1 VSDSKTITITYS
13 QGWSIISGIAI
24 AVFVLTMIYFRFSAM
39 ETSLETLEEREI
51 KKHDRQEQK
60 IEAILK
66 KKLKL

>member
-1 VSDSKTITITYS
+1 MPDSKTITITYS

-24 AVFVLTMIYFRFSAM
+24 AVFVLTMIYFRFLAM

-66 KKLKL
+66 QLKP